1 MTPDRRAVT
10 RQLAM
15 AAVAVMTGGCGSA
28 TSDAAAVTGRTTQN
42 DSEAAVSVRDPR
54 FGARGDGIA
63 DDTRAIQ
70 AAVDAAR
77 VVHIPA
83 GTYIVSGSIVLP
95 ANRRITGVGATS
107 ILRKKNEQV
116 GRMLVNAAEA
126 RTGIVIERLT
136 IDGARRTVAYAGG
149 KDGLFLTRCTGAVV
163 REVVVRDCLN
173 DGIIIEY
180 GSGNQVTGCLAQGN
194 AKDGIY
200 SSGGRDITIADN
212 RTAGNLVAGIAVA
225 ATAGGLVTR
234 NRSRGNRSDIMLGRD
249 SRSIRV
255 TENDC
260 RSQTAFV
267 VSGENLADQVLND
280 VAYPARPVR
289 GWDWVY
295 GARSCTL
302 DRNHFGGGVRL
313 ILFDDGVVTNNV
325 CTGSGSQ
332 GLLLQGASRNQVTGN
347 TISDWGDG
355 FYGIQLASLN
365 AVDGVPVS
373 QGPPIRSIGNT
384 ITGNRLSNRI
394 GRTGVIDGGL
404 RNRVDDNPVT
414 VTS

>member
-1 MTPDRRAVT
+1 MNQDRREIT
-10 RQLAM
+10 LRLAL
-15 AAVAVMTGGCGSA
+15 AAAAAMTGGCGWVASEA
-28 TSDAAAVTGRTTQN
+28 TEMEGERAN
-42 DSEAAVSVRDPR
+42 AAVSVRDPR

-70 AAVDAAR
+70 AAIDAAP
-77 VVHIPA
+77 VVYVPA
-83 GTYIVSGSIVLP
+83 GTYIVSNSLILP
-95 ANRRITGVGATS
+95 ANRRITGVGGAS
-107 ILRKKNEQV
+107 ILRKKDEQV
-116 GRMLVNAAEA
+116 GRVLVNASDA

-136 IDGARRTVAYAGG
+136 IDGARRSTAYVGG

-163 REVVVRDCLN
+163 QEVTVRDCLN

-180 GSGNQVTGCLAQGN
+180 GNGNRVAGCIALGN

-200 SSGGRDITIADN
+200 SSGGRDIIIEDNYAAD
-212 RTAGNLVAGIAVA
+212 NLVAGIAVA

-234 NRSRGNRSDIMLGRD
+234 NRSRSNRSDIMLARD

-255 TENDC
+255 TQNDC
-260 RSQTAFV
+260 RSPIAFV

-280 VAYPARPVR
+280 VAYPAKPVR

-302 DRNHFGGGVRL
+302 DHNHFGGGVRL
-313 ILFDDGVVTNNV
+313 ILFDDGVVTDNV
-325 CTGSGSQ
+325 CAGSGSQ
-332 GLLLQGASRNQVTGN
+332 GLLLQGASRNRVTSN

-355 FYGIQLASLN
+355 YYGIQLASLN
-365 AVDGVPVS
+365 AVDGVPAS
-373 QGPPIRSIGNT
+373 QGLPIRSTGNT
-384 ITGNRLSNRI
+384 IVGNRLSNRA

-404 RNRVDDNPVT
+404 RNRLDDNRLT
-414 VTS
+414 VSS